1 MPNERRR
8 ALVVGIDDYPGA
20 PLAGCVNDANA
31 LAALL
36 KTHED
41 GSPNFALKTIT
52 QPSQRITRATL
63 RSALSKLFS
72 DHDEADVALF
82 YFSGHGTENNLGGYI
97 VTPDASQ
104 YDAGVSLVEVLTLAN
119 RSKARECVIILDS
132 CHSGHLGAVPA
143 IDNEQAHLR
152 EGVSILT
159 ASRAAQEAVESGGRG
174 LFTELVCGAL
184 DGGAADVL
192 GDTTVAGVYAYVDQ
206 ALGPWD
212 QRPLFK
218 ASLSKLVSLR
228 SNRLSVSLD
237 ILRQLPAWFPTA
249 DHLFPLDPSYE
260 PDAEPQD
267 PDHQEV
273 FSHLQRCRASKLVEP
288 VGEEH
293 MYFAAMNRTTCRLT
307 PLGVHYWRLAQSG
320 RI

>member
-20 PLAGCVNDANA
+20 PLAGCVNDANNI
-31 LAALL
+31 AALL
-36 KTHED
+36 RTHWD
-41 GSPNFALKTIT
+41 GSPNFALKTTT
-52 QPSQRITRATL
+52 QPSQKITRSNL
-63 RSALSKLFS
+63 RAALTKLFS

-82 YFSGHGTENNLGGYI
+82 YFSGHGTENNLGGFV
-97 VTPDASQ
+97 VTPDAKK
-104 YDAGVSLVEVLTLAN
+104 YDEGVSLVEVLTLAN
-119 RSKARECVIILDS
+119 TSKARECVIILDS

-143 IDNEQAHLR
+143 VNNEQAHLR

-159 ASRAAQEAVESGGRG
+159 ASRASQEAIESGGRG

-184 DGGAADVL
+184 DGGASDVL
-192 GDTTVAGVYAYVDQ
+192 GNTTVASVYAYVDQ
-206 ALGPWD
+206 ALGPWE

-218 ASLSKLVSLR
+218 ASLSKLISLR
-228 SNRLSVSLD
+228 DNQPSVRFD

-249 DHLFPLDPSYE
+249 DHQFPLDPSYE
-260 PDAEPQD
+260 PDAEPDD
-267 PDHQEV
+267 PVHEEI
-273 FSHLQRCRASKLVEP
+273 FRSLQRCRASKLVEP

-293 MYFAAMNRTTCRLT
+293 MYYAAMNRTSCRLT
-307 PLGVHYWRLAQSG
+307 PMGVHYWRLAQAG

>member
-31 LAALL
+31 LATLL
-36 KTHED
+36 QTHED
-41 GSPNFALKTIT
+41 GSPNFALKAMT
-52 QPSQRITRATL
+52 QPSQRITRSAL

-72 DHDEADVALF
+72 DSDEADVALF
-82 YFSGHGTENNLGGYI
+82 YFSGHGTENNLGGFL
-97 VTPDASQ
+97 VTPDASR
-104 YDAGVSLVEVLTLAN
+104 YDEGVSLVDVLTLAN
-119 RSKARECVIILDS
+119 KSKARECVIILDS
-132 CHSGHLGAVPA
+132 CHSGHLGVVPA

-192 GDTTVAGVYAYVDQ
+192 GSTTVAGVYAYVDQ

-228 SNRLSVSLD
+228 NNRPSVPLD

-260 PDAEPQD
+260 PKAEPKD
-267 PDHQEV
+267 PGPEEI
-273 FSHLQRCRASKLVEP
+273 FGHLQRCRASKLVEP

-293 MYFAAMNRTTCRLT
+293 MYFAAMNRTSCRLT